1 MQRINIKRRIYIYM
15 SFYDTSYLDRP
26 FFPLFNFSDPNAV
39 AAGQSMYNN
48 FVERLREEKQK
59 EELATRIANR
69 KKSGA
74 KVKLRLTNYDWKESF
89 KDVMFNPEQF
99 GDTKSVNYGTI
110 NAPMQSY
117 PRHVYQGG
125 DVTTLNNIELYYNH
139 NSPARVREMV
149 LWLQD
154 FLPYAQDGVTVR
166 VPPTLLFSWGY
177 WYTKRCILK
186 SLSTDYTMFNEDL
199 QPIECKITLDLEV
212 VPIGTDPWTPQPWE
226 VLR

>member
-1 MQRINIKRRIYIYM
+1 MANDFPYANIQWDLLGVDRRNMDLAI
-15 SFYDTSYLDRP
+15 L
-26 FFPLFNFSDPNAV
+26 N
-39 AAGQSMYNN
+39 
-48 FVERLREEKQK
+48 
-59 EELATRIANR
+59 ELAKNWDRAKDPVYQN
-69 KKSGA
+69 KKGS
-74 KVKLRLTNYDWKESF
+74 KVKLRLTNYDWKESY

-139 NSPARVREMV
+139 SSPARVREMV

-199 QPIECKITLDLEV
+199 QPTECKITLDLEV
-212 VPIGTDPWTPQPWE
+212 VPVGTDPWTPQPWE

>member
-1 MQRINIKRRIYIYM
+1 MANDFPYANIQWDLLGVDRRNMDLAI
-15 SFYDTSYLDRP
+15 L
-26 FFPLFNFSDPNAV
+26 N
-39 AAGQSMYNN
+39 
-48 FVERLREEKQK
+48 
-59 EELATRIANR
+59 ELAKNWDRAKDPVYQN
-69 KKSGA
+69 KKGS
-74 KVKLRLTNYDWKESF
+74 KVKLRLTNYDWKESY

-199 QPIECKITLDLEV
+199 QPTECRITLDLEV
-212 VPIGTDPWTPQPWE
+212 VPVGTDPWTPQPWE

>member
-1 MQRINIKRRIYIYM
+1 MANDFPYANIQWDLLGVDRRNMDLAI
-15 SFYDTSYLDRP
+15 L
-26 FFPLFNFSDPNAV
+26 N
-39 AAGQSMYNN
+39 
-48 FVERLREEKQK
+48 
-59 EELATRIANR
+59 ELAKNWDRAKDPVYQ
-69 KKSGA
+69 KKKGS
-74 KVKLRLTNYDWKESF
+74 KVKLRLTNYDGKESY

-212 VPIGTDPWTPQPWE
+212 VPVGTDPWTPQPWE

>member
-1 MQRINIKRRIYIYM
+1 MANDFPYANIQWDLLGVDRRNMDLAI
-15 SFYDTSYLDRP
+15 L
-26 FFPLFNFSDPNAV
+26 N
-39 AAGQSMYNN
+39 
-48 FVERLREEKQK
+48 
-59 EELATRIANR
+59 ELAKNWGRAKDPVYQN
-69 KKSGA
+69 KKGS
-74 KVKLRLTNYDWKESF
+74 KVKLRLTNYDWKESY

-212 VPIGTDPWTPQPWE
+212 VPVGTDPWTPQPWE

>member
-1 MQRINIKRRIYIYM
+1 MANDFPYANIQWDLLGVDRRNM
-15 SFYDTSYLDRP
+15 DTAIL
-26 FFPLFNFSDPNAV
+26 N
-39 AAGQSMYNN
+39 
-48 FVERLREEKQK
+48 
-59 EELATRIANR
+59 ELAKNWDRAKDPVYQN
-69 KKSGA
+69 KKGS
-74 KVKLRLTNYDWKESF
+74 KVKLRLTNYDWKESY

-199 QPIECKITLDLEV
+199 QPTECKITLDLEV
-212 VPIGTDPWTPQPWE
+212 VPVGTDPWTPQPWE

>member
-1 MQRINIKRRIYIYM
+1 MANDFPYANIQWDLLGVDRRNM
-15 SFYDTSYLDRP
+15 DTAIL
-26 FFPLFNFSDPNAV
+26 N
-39 AAGQSMYNN
+39 
-48 FVERLREEKQK
+48 
-59 EELATRIANR
+59 ELAKNWDRAKDPVYQN
-69 KKSGA
+69 KKGS
-74 KVKLRLTNYDWKESF
+74 KVKLRLTNYDWKESY

-199 QPIECKITLDLEV
+199 QPIECRITLDLEV
-212 VPIGTDPWTPQPWE
+212 VPVGTDPWTPQPWE

>member
-1 MQRINIKRRIYIYM
+1 MANDFPYANIQWDLLGVDRRNM
-15 SFYDTSYLDRP
+15 DTAIL
-26 FFPLFNFSDPNAV
+26 N
-39 AAGQSMYNN
+39 
-48 FVERLREEKQK
+48 
-59 EELATRIANR
+59 ELAKNWDRAKDPVYQN
-69 KKSGA
+69 KKGS
-74 KVKLRLTNYDWKESF
+74 KVKLRLTNYDWKESY

-125 DVTTLNNIELYYNH
+125 DVTTLNNVELYYNH

-149 LWLQD
+149 IWLQD

-166 VPPTLLFSWGY
+166 VPPTLMFSWGY

-212 VPIGTDPWTPQPWE
+212 VPVGTDPWTPQPWE

>member
-1 MQRINIKRRIYIYM
+1 MANDFPYANIQWDLLGVDRRNMDLAI
-15 SFYDTSYLDRP
+15 L
-26 FFPLFNFSDPNAV
+26 N
-39 AAGQSMYNN
+39 
-48 FVERLREEKQK
+48 
-59 EELATRIANR
+59 ELAKNWDRAKDPVYQN
-69 KKSGA
+69 KKGS
-74 KVKLRLTNYDWKESF
+74 KVKLRLTNYDWKESY

>member
-1 MQRINIKRRIYIYM
+1 MANDFPYANIQWDLLGVDRRNM
-15 SFYDTSYLDRP
+15 DTAIL
-26 FFPLFNFSDPNAV
+26 N
-39 AAGQSMYNN
+39 
-48 FVERLREEKQK
+48 
-59 EELATRIANR
+59 ELAKNWDRAKDPVYQN
-69 KKSGA
+69 KKGS
-74 KVKLRLTNYDWKESF
+74 KVKLRLTNYDWKESY

-149 LWLQD
+149 IWLQD

-212 VPIGTDPWTPQPWE
+212 VPVGTDPWTPQPWE

>member
-1 MQRINIKRRIYIYM
+1 MANDFPYANIQWDLLGVDGRNM
-15 SFYDTSYLDRP
+15 DTAIL
-26 FFPLFNFSDPNAV
+26 N
-39 AAGQSMYNN
+39 
-48 FVERLREEKQK
+48 
-59 EELATRIANR
+59 ELAKNWDKAKDPVYQN
-69 KKSGA
+69 KKGS
-74 KVKLRLTNYDWKESF
+74 KVKLRLTNYDWKESY

-125 DVTTLNNIELYYNH
+125 DVTTLNNVELYYNH

-149 LWLQD
+149 IWLQD

-212 VPIGTDPWTPQPWE
+212 VPVGTDPWTPQPWE

>member
-1 MQRINIKRRIYIYM
+1 MANDFPYANIQWDLLGVDRRNMDLAILNELIKNWN
-15 SFYDTSYLDRP
+15 RAK
-26 FFPLFNFSDPNAV
+26 DPVYQN
-39 AAGQSMYNN
+39 
-48 FVERLREEKQK
+48 
-59 EELATRIANR
+59 
-69 KKSGA
+69 KKGS
-74 KVKLRLTNYDWKESF
+74 KVKLRLTNYDWKESY

-212 VPIGTDPWTPQPWE
+212 VPVGTDPWTPQPWE

>member
-1 MQRINIKRRIYIYM
+1 MANDFPYANIQRNLLGVDKHNMDLAILN
-15 SFYDTSYLDRP
+15 
-26 FFPLFNFSDPNAV
+26 
-39 AAGQSMYNN
+39 
-48 FVERLREEKQK
+48 
-59 EELATRIANR
+59 ELAKNWDRAKDPVYQN
-69 KKSGA
+69 KKGS
-74 KVKLRLTNYDWKESF
+74 KVKLRLTNYDWKESY

-212 VPIGTDPWTPQPWE
+212 VPVGTDPWTPQPWE

>member
-1 MQRINIKRRIYIYM
+1 MANDFPYANIQWDLLGVDRRNVDLAI
-15 SFYDTSYLDRP
+15 L
-26 FFPLFNFSDPNAV
+26 N
-39 AAGQSMYNN
+39 
-48 FVERLREEKQK
+48 
-59 EELATRIANR
+59 ELAKNWDRAKDPVYQN
-69 KKSGA
+69 KKGS
-74 KVKLRLTNYDWKESF
+74 KVKLRLTNYDWKESY

-125 DVTTLNNIELYYNH
+125 DVTTINNIELYYNH

-212 VPIGTDPWTPQPWE
+212 VPVGTDPWTPQPWE

>member
-1 MQRINIKRRIYIYM
+1 MANDFPYANIQWDLLGVDRRNMDLAI
-15 SFYDTSYLDRP
+15 L
-26 FFPLFNFSDPNAV
+26 N
-39 AAGQSMYNN
+39 
-48 FVERLREEKQK
+48 
-59 EELATRIANR
+59 ELAKNWDRAKDPVYQN
-69 KKSGA
+69 KKGS
-74 KVKLRLTNYDWKESF
+74 KVKLRLTNYDWKESY

-212 VPIGTDPWTPQPWE
+212 VPVGTDPWTPQPWE

>member
-1 MQRINIKRRIYIYM
+1 MANDFPYANIQWDLLGVDRRNMDLAI
-15 SFYDTSYLDRP
+15 L
-26 FFPLFNFSDPNAV
+26 N
-39 AAGQSMYNN
+39 
-48 FVERLREEKQK
+48 
-59 EELATRIANR
+59 ELAKNWDRAKDPVYQN
-69 KKSGA
+69 KKGS
-74 KVKLRLTNYDWKESF
+74 KVKLRLTNYDWKESY

-154 FLPYAQDGVTVR
+154 FLPYAQDGVTVS

-212 VPIGTDPWTPQPWE
+212 VPVGTDPWTPQPWE

>member
-1 MQRINIKRRIYIYM
+1 MANDFPYANIQWDLLGVDRRNM
-15 SFYDTSYLDRP
+15 DTAIL
-26 FFPLFNFSDPNAV
+26 N
-39 AAGQSMYNN
+39 
-48 FVERLREEKQK
+48 
-59 EELATRIANR
+59 ELAKNWDRAKDPVYQN
-69 KKSGA
+69 KKGS
-74 KVKLRLTNYDWKESF
+74 KVKLRLTNYDWKESY

-212 VPIGTDPWTPQPWE
+212 VPVGTDPWTPQPWE

>member
-1 MQRINIKRRIYIYM
+1 MANDFPYANIQWDLLGVDRRNMDLAI
-15 SFYDTSYLDRP
+15 L
-26 FFPLFNFSDPNAV
+26 N
-39 AAGQSMYNN
+39 
-48 FVERLREEKQK
+48 
-59 EELATRIANR
+59 ELAKNWDKAKDPVYQN
-69 KKSGA
+69 KKGS
-74 KVKLRLTNYDWKESF
+74 KVKLRLTNYDWKESY

-125 DVTTLNNIELYYNH
+125 DVTTLNNVELYYNH

-149 LWLQD
+149 IWLQD

-166 VPPTLLFSWGY
+166 VPPTLMFSWGY

-212 VPIGTDPWTPQPWE
+212 VPVGTDPWTPQPWE

>member
-1 MQRINIKRRIYIYM
+1 MANDFPYANIQWDLLGVDRRNMDLAI
-15 SFYDTSYLDRP
+15 L
-26 FFPLFNFSDPNAV
+26 N
-39 AAGQSMYNN
+39 
-48 FVERLREEKQK
+48 
-59 EELATRIANR
+59 ELAKNWDRAKDPVYQN
-69 KKSGA
+69 KKGS
-74 KVKLRLTNYDWKESF
+74 KVKLRLTNYDWKESY

-125 DVTTLNNIELYYNH
+125 GVTTLNNIELYYNH
-139 NSPARVREMV
+139 KSPARVREMV
-149 LWLQD
+149 IWLQD

-212 VPIGTDPWTPQPWE
+212 VPVGTDPWTPQPWE

>member
-1 MQRINIKRRIYIYM
+1 MANDFPYANIQWDLLGVDRRNMDLAI
-15 SFYDTSYLDRP
+15 L
-26 FFPLFNFSDPNAV
+26 N
-39 AAGQSMYNN
+39 
-48 FVERLREEKQK
+48 
-59 EELATRIANR
+59 ELAKNWDKAKDPVYQN
-69 KKSGA
+69 KKGS
-74 KVKLRLTNYDWKESF
+74 KVKLRLTNYDWKESY

-149 LWLQD
+149 IWLQD

-212 VPIGTDPWTPQPWE
+212 VPVGTDPWTPQPWE